1 MTFDQVAIVIEETLS
16 NQELSQEKG
25 GKTRSES
32 FDIQGLEEE
41 FEGDEET
48 KRLKEDVM
56 IDKFKLIE
64 KFLSYWLPESTKH

>member
-25 GKTRSES
+25 GKMRSES
-32 FDIQGLEEE
+32 FDIQGLEDE

-48 KRLKEDVM
+48 KRL
-56 IDKFKLIE
+56 
-64 KFLSYWLPESTKH
+64 